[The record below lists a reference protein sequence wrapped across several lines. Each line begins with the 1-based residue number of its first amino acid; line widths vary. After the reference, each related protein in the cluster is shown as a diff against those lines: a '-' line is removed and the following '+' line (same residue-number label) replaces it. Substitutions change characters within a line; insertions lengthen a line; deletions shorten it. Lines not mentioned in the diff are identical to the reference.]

1 MYSKL
6 CEFVKKY
13 WDLIVYLL
21 FGILTTAVNYI
32 VYLPLLNVFLL
43 PGSLSNVIAWIAA
56 VVFAFLTNKPFV
68 FKSRDWSANVVIPE
82 LIKFVGSRIGSGL
95 AETVIIF
102 LTVDILDWNG
112 NVWKMI
118 TSIFVVVLNYIS
130 SKMFVF
136 RNEK

>member
-6 CEFVKKY
+6 CEFAKKY

-43 PGSLSNVIAWIAA
+43 PGSLSNAIAWA
-56 VVFAFLTNKPFV
+56 VAVAFAFLTNKPFV
-68 FKSRDWSANVVIPE
+68 FKSRDWSAKVVMPE
-82 LIKFVGSRIGSGL
+82 LIKFIGSRAGSGL

-118 TSIFVVVLNYIS
+118 TSILVVVLNYIS
-130 SKMFVF
+130 SRMFVF
-136 RNEK
+136 RSAK

>member
-102 LTVDILDWNG
+102 LTVDILGWNG

>member
-6 CEFVKKY
+6 CEFAKKY

-136 RNEK
+136 RNKK

>member
-6 CEFVKKY
+6 CEFAKKY

-43 PGSLSNVIAWIAA
+43 PGSLSNAIAWIAA

-68 FKSRDWSANVVIPE
+68 FKSRDWSANVVISE
-82 LIKFVGSRIGSGL
+82 LIKFVGSRIGSGF

-118 TSIFVVVLNYIS
+118 TSIFVVILNYIS
-130 SKMFVF
+130 SKIFVF